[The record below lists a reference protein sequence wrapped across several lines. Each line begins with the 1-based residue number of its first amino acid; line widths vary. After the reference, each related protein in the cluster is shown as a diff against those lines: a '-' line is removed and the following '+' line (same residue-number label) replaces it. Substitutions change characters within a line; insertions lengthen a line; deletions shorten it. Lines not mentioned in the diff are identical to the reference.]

1 MSVAVTDDRPEAQVL
16 VLFGA
21 TGDLAKRK
29 LFPGLY
35 RLAAAGRLPTDYAIV
50 GSGRNSPGSD
60 DEFRQQVRDGLVKR
74 VDDLDDELADELI
87 SRVSFCA
94 STADDGADL
103 AAAVRR
109 AVSWCASMTAR
120 SAPNRSNASRW
131 LPSPASA
138 PLMALTTLTSAM
150 PPARIAGIARRVRH
164 A

>member
-1 MSVAVTDDRPEAQVL
+1 MTVAVTDDRPGPQVL

-35 RLAAAGRLPTDYAIV
+35 RLAAAGRLPADYAIV

-74 VDDLDDELADELI
+74 VDDLDDELADDLI
-87 SRVSFCA
+87 SRVSFCP
-94 STADDGADL
+94 STADDGRDL

-109 AVSWCASMTAR
+109 AEEQLPGDVSRLLYLSVP
-120 SAPNRSNASRW
+120 PNAMQPMIAMLGREG
-131 LPSPASA
+131 
-138 PLMALTTLTSAM
+138 LTERGRLVVEKPFGTDLQ
-150 PPARIAGIARRVRH
+150 
-164 A
+164 